1 MLLPVILAAIAF
13 VDKGTVM
20 FRVFFIGAI
29 LFVLGWVVRRASS
42 NKKSCQVLISPLTG
56 EVPASTEGCPAT
68 AFTESLLVRAASPA
82 PSNAHR

>member
-1 MLLPVILAAIAF
+1 VILAAIAL

-42 NKKSCQVLISPLTG
+42 NKKS
-56 EVPASTEGCPAT
+56 
-68 AFTESLLVRAASPA
+68 
-82 PSNAHR
+82 

>member
-1 MLLPVILAAIAF
+1 MLPVILAAIAF